1 LYRLP
6 LLFSKFD
13 NISVN
18 VNRSFLRASFSFKQ
32 IEKGKWR
39 RSEEGE
45 KKVNG
50 FSGLIASIILG
61 GLTMHGDEY

>member
-1 LYRLP
+1 MLIEVSFEHLSLLNRL
-6 LLFSKFD
+6 
-13 NISVN
+13 
-18 VNRSFLRASFSFKQ
+18 
-32 IEKGKWR
+32 KGGNGEDQKK
-39 RSEEGE
+39 E

>member
-1 LYRLP
+1 M
-6 LLFSKFD
+6 
-13 NISVN
+13 
-18 VNRSFLRASFSFKQ
+18 
-32 IEKGKWR
+32 EKIR
-39 RSEEGE
+39 RRG